1 MAYCHCSDWRRSTG
15 APVAA
20 FAAFDEAAVLPDLPG
35 HVLQIGG
42 VRRWT
47 CATCAAPLGAA
58 FDDRPG
64 QVYVPVGII
73 EEAGAL
79 APERHSHH
87 AARPGWLHI
96 DDNLPRSGETA
107 RTDLPGSVP

>member
-1 MAYCHCSDWRRSTG
+1 MACCDCSDWRRSTG

-47 CATCAAPLGAA
+47 CARCGAPLGAA
-58 FDDRPG
+58 FDDGPG
-64 QVYVPVGII
+64 QVFVPVGVLDQA
-73 EEAGAL
+73 EAM
-79 APERHSHH
+79 APVLHSHH
-87 AARPGWLHI
+87 ASRPVWLNI
-96 DDNLPRSGETA
+96 DDDLPRSAGTA
-107 RTDLPGSVP
+107 RTHLQGHAQ